1 MSNQRDIM
9 QDQIRKLLDSNNDDP
24 VILTDEQGKMQAYDQ
39 VAVITVQGSIYAIL
53 EPVEAWE
60 EQEEYYQPKVLEIVS
75 KKGKDTL
82 REVDEDTA
90 EYVLVEYDM
99 MMEEQEEY

>member
-1 MSNQRDIM
+1 MNDK
-9 QDQIRKLLDSNNDDP
+9 QDMIQAQIKKLLDSNNDDP
-24 VILTDEQGKMQAYDQ
+24 IVLTDSEGKMQAYEQ
-39 VAVITVQGSIYAIL
+39 VAVITVHGSIYAIL
-53 EPVEAWE
+53 EPVDAWE

-75 KKGKDTL
+75 QKGKDTL

-99 MMEEQEEY
+99 MMEEQEEF

>member
-1 MSNQRDIM
+1 MNDQRDMM
-9 QDQIRKLLDSNNDDP
+9 QEQIRKLLDSNNDDP
-24 VILTDEQGKMQAYDQ
+24 IVLTDSEGKMQAYDQ
-39 VAVITVQGSIYAIL
+39 VAVITVHGSIFAIL

-60 EQEEYYQPKVLEIVS
+60 EQEEYYQPKVVEIVS
-75 KKGKDTL
+75 QKGKDML

-99 MMEEQEEY
+99 MMEEQEEF

>member
-1 MSNQRDIM
+1 MNDK
-9 QDQIRKLLDSNNDDP
+9 QDMIQAQIKKLLDGNNDDP
-24 VILTDEQGKMQAYDQ
+24 IVLTDSEGKMQAYDQ
-39 VAVITVQGSIYAIL
+39 VAVITVHGSIYAIL

-60 EQEEYYQPKVLEIVS
+60 EQEEYYQPKVLEIVGQ
-75 KKGKDTL
+75 KGKDTL

-99 MMEEQEEY
+99 MMEEQEEF

>member
-1 MSNQRDIM
+1 MNDK
-9 QDQIRKLLDSNNDDP
+9 QDMIQAQIKKLLDSDNDDP
-24 VILTDEQGKMQAYDQ
+24 IVLTDSEGKMQAYDQ
-39 VAVITVQGSIYAIL
+39 VAVITVHGSIYAIL

-75 KKGKDTL
+75 QKGKDTL

-90 EYVLVEYDM
+90 EYVLVEYDRM
-99 MMEEQEEY
+99 MGEQEEF

>member
-1 MSNQRDIM
+1 MNDKLEM
-9 QDQIRKLLDSNNDDP
+9 QQEQIRKLLDSNNDDP
-24 VILTDEQGKMQAYDQ
+24 IILKDEQGKMQAYDQ
-39 VAVITVQGSIYAIL
+39 VAVITVHGSIYAIL

-75 KKGKDTL
+75 QKGKDIL

-90 EYVLVEYDM
+90 EYVLVEYDA
-99 MMEEQEEY
+99 MMEEQEEF

>member
-1 MSNQRDIM
+1 MNDK
-9 QDQIRKLLDSNNDDP
+9 QDMIQAQIKKLLDGNNDDP
-24 VILTDEQGKMQAYDQ
+24 IVLTDSEGKMQAYDQ
-39 VAVITVQGSIYAIL
+39 VAVITVNGSIYAIL

-60 EQEEYYQPKVLEIVS
+60 EQEEYYQPKVLEIVGQ
-75 KKGKDTL
+75 KGKDTL

-99 MMEEQEEY
+99 MMEEQEEF

>member
-1 MSNQRDIM
+1 MNDKLDM
-9 QDQIRKLLDSNNDDP
+9 QQEQIRKLLDSNNDDP
-24 VILTDEQGKMQAYDQ
+24 IILKDEQGKMQAYDQ
-39 VAVITVQGSIYAIL
+39 VAVITVHGSIYAIL

-75 KKGKDTL
+75 QKGKDIL

-90 EYVLVEYDM
+90 EYVLVEYDA
-99 MMEEQEEY
+99 MMEEQEEF

>member
-1 MSNQRDIM
+1 MNDKLDM
-9 QDQIRKLLDSNNDDP
+9 QQEQIRKLLDSNNDDP
-24 VILTDEQGKMQAYDQ
+24 IILKDEQGKMQAYDQ
-39 VAVITVQGSIYAIL
+39 VAVITVHGSIYAIL

-75 KKGKDTL
+75 QNGKDIL

-90 EYVLVEYDM
+90 EYVLVEYDA
-99 MMEEQEEY
+99 MMEEQEEF

>member
-1 MSNQRDIM
+1 MNDQRDMM
-9 QDQIRKLLDSNNDDP
+9 QEQIRKLLDCNNDDP
-24 VILTDEQGKMQAYDQ
+24 IVLTDSDGKMQAYDQ
-39 VAVITVQGSIYAIL
+39 VAVITVHGSIYAIL
-53 EPVEAWE
+53 EPVEVWE

-75 KKGKDTL
+75 QKGKDML

-99 MMEEQEEY
+99 MMEEQEEF

>member
-1 MSNQRDIM
+1 MNDK
-9 QDQIRKLLDSNNDDP
+9 QDMIQSQITKLLDSNNDDP
-24 VILTDEQGKMQAYDQ
+24 IVLTDSEGKMQAYDQ
-39 VAVITVQGSIYAIL
+39 VAVITVYGSIYAIL

-60 EQEEYYQPKVLEIVS
+60 EQEDYYQPKVLEIVS
-75 KKGKDTL
+75 QKGKDTL

-99 MMEEQEEY
+99 MMEEQEEF

>member
-1 MSNQRDIM
+1 MK
-9 QDQIRKLLDSNNDDP
+9 DQSDMIQAQIKKLLDADNDDP
-24 VILTDEQGKMQAYDQ
+24 IVLTDGDGKMQAFDQ

-53 EPVEAWE
+53 EPVDAWE

-75 KKGKDTL
+75 QKGRDTL

-99 MMEEQEEY
+99 MMEEQEEF

>member
-1 MSNQRDIM
+1 MNDK
-9 QDQIRKLLDSNNDDP
+9 QDMIQAQIKKLLDSNNDDP
-24 VILTDEQGKMQAYDQ
+24 IVLTDSEGKMQAYDQ
-39 VAVITVQGSIYAIL
+39 VAVITVHGSIYAIL
-53 EPVEAWE
+53 EPVEVWE

-75 KKGKDTL
+75 QKGKDTL

-99 MMEEQEEY
+99 MMEEQEEF